1 MAYGGVQV
9 PRTLLCVNVSHVA
22 TLRAARGGKEPDP
35 AEAAKISAKI
45 GCNSIAVRLR
55 EDRRHIKDSDVLAIR
70 QAIPENGKVYL
81 EIALSRELI
90 DFARRVRPSR
100 VTIVPQNKEAVPHCR
115 GLNVAENIQEIR
127 NAVEIFNKEDIA
139 VSLFIEP
146 DMEMID
152 LSKEC
157 GARFIE
163 INTSAYSKATEKT
176 DIDREID
183 RIYRASE
190 HAAEVK
196 IRINAGCG
204 LNYTNIAPLVHG
216 KELLEVNIGRAII
229 ERADSVGLPIALE
242 EMMAILD

>member
-1 MAYGGVQV
+1 MAFGGVQV

-22 TLRAARGGKEPDP
+22 ALRTARGGKEPDP
-35 AEAAKISAKI
+35 VETARICAKI
-45 GCNSIAVRLR
+45 GCNSIAVRSR
-55 EDRRHIKDSDVLAIR
+55 EDRRHVKDRDVLAIR

-100 VTIVPQNKEAVPHCR
+100 VTIVPEKNDDMTPER
-115 GLNVAENIQEIR
+115 GLDVKENAREIK
-127 NAVEIFNKEDIA
+127 NAVKALGKEDIP

-163 INTSAYSKATEKT
+163 INTSAYSNATEKT
-176 DIDREID
+176 DIYREID
-183 RIYRASE
+183 RIYKASE
-190 HAAEVK
+190 RAAEIR

-204 LNYTNIAPLVHG
+204 LNYTNVAPLVHA

-229 ERADSVGLPIALE
+229 ERADSVGLSIALE